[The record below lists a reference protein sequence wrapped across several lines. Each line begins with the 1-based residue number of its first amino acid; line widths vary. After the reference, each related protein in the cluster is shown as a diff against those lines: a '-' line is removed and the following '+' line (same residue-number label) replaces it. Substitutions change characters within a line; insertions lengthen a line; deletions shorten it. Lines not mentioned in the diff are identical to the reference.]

1 MYVKYVKMKHFVRT
15 VSILSVICIML
26 TVSTVVYADR
36 ARKYEFATQIVYEK
50 ALSELCESLDNI
62 TVSLQKGTY
71 CSTGKML
78 SDIGND
84 LSRQATSAKA
94 SLGQLMEK
102 NIDSD
107 EIYKFLSQIGEFTV
121 SVAKN
126 QDKLSLSKKQ
136 KDSLEA
142 LLRYSESLSES
153 LGKIRSG
160 SFSGDIVQSTNEST
174 LSLDTPKAPATFD
187 SSMSDAAQSLAD
199 YPTLIY
205 DGPFADSVLNKEGGK
220 MLKNLSEITKQEAK
234 KIAADYIGTT
244 AESLR
249 ENSDVNGDIELYCFS
264 KGDVAAAITKKGGKL
279 CYMVNPRDVSGE
291 TISSKECIKRAKKFL
306 QDAGYKNMKDSY
318 YSVYDGVCTI
328 NFAYTQNGII
338 HYSDLI
344 KVSVALD
351 DGEVLSV
358 DARGYLTN
366 HTKRDIY
373 QKKLSKAQA
382 QVILSDSL
390 TVLAVDSAVIP
401 TDTGKEA
408 YCYEFHCKDK
418 KGQQVLIYI
427 DKVTGEEVDILI
439 LLYADGG
446 MLTR

>member
-1 MYVKYVKMKHFVRT
+1 MKKKHFIRAI
-15 VSILSVICIML
+15 SILSVVCIIL
-26 TVSTVVYADR
+26 TVSTIVYADR
-36 ARKYEFATQIVYEK
+36 ARKYKFATQIVYEK

-78 SDIGND
+78 ADIGND
-84 LSRQATSAKA
+84 LSRQATSAKV
-94 SLGQLMEK
+94 SLGQLTGK
-102 NIDSD
+102 NIESD

-121 SVAKN
+121 VVSKS
-126 QDKLSLSKKQ
+126 QEKLKLSKKQ
-136 KDSLEA
+136 KENLEA
-142 LLRYSESLSES
+142 LLKYSESLSES
-153 LGKIRSG
+153 LDKIRSG
-160 SFSGDIVQSTNEST
+160 SFSGDIVPSANEST
-174 LSLDTPKAPATFD
+174 LSLDSKELPKTFD
-187 SSMSDAAQSLAD
+187 SSMSDASQSLAD

-205 DGPFADSVLNKEGGK
+205 DGPFADNILNKDGGK
-220 MLKNLSEITKQEAK
+220 MLKSLGEITKQEAK

-249 ENSDVNGDIELYCFS
+249 ENADVNGDIELYCFS
-264 KGDVAAAITKKGGKL
+264 KGDVAAAVTKKGGKL

-291 TISSKECIKRAKKFL
+291 TISSKECIKRAKKYL

-328 NFAYTQNGII
+328 NFAYTENGII
-338 HYSDLI
+338 HYSDLV

-358 DARGYLTN
+358 DARGYLMN

-373 QKKLSKAQA
+373 QKNLTKAQA
-382 QVILSDSL
+382 QEILSDSL
-390 TVLAVDSAVIP
+390 IVLAVNSAVIP
-401 TDTGKEA
+401 TDAGKEA

-418 KGQQVLIYI
+418 NGQQVLIYV